1 MENKFEF
8 QNIDKKV
15 LDENLGEEALKS
27 INDEK
32 LMKRLIVSALAESL
46 TLLDEIDKSVNV
58 INALIGTIYQQD
70 LEDFFK
76 KVAQNVRKQEK
87 EEKERI
93 QKEKENNIDNAS
105 KIS

>member
-32 LMKRLIVSALAESL
+32 LMKRLIVSSLAESL

>member
-32 LMKRLIVSALAESL
+32 LMKRLIVSSLAESL

-87 EEKERI
+87 EEKERM